1 MKKKTPDKRVEGL
14 KTYAAER
21 KEKMEEKLSLIID
34 QMKKEGSRISFSS
47 VAERAGVSRT
57 TLYAHERI
65 KERIQGL
72 AALCADERLFVKDTP
87 QPGKREL
94 SDRVRALREQIKK
107 LEADKEKLILQLV
120 DYYELKKEN
129 ERLHRQLDKKLDR
142 ERTVREE
149 ENRHDNG

>member
-14 KTYAAER
+14 KAYAAER
-21 KEKMEEKLSLIID
+21 KEKTEEKLSLIID

-65 KERIQGL
+65 KERVQGL
-72 AALCADERLFVKDTP
+72 AALSAGGGQSAKDTP
-87 QPGKREL
+87 QPGKTEL
-94 SDRVRALREQIKK
+94 SDRVRILKEQVKK
-107 LEADKEKLILQLV
+107 LEADKEKLLLQLV

-129 ERLHRQLDKKLDR
+129 ERLHRKLDKKPDR
-142 ERTVREE
+142 ESPVRKE

>member
-1 MKKKTPDKRVEGL
+1 MKKKTLDKRVEGL
-14 KTYAAER
+14 KAHAAER
-21 KEKMEEKLSLIID
+21 KEKTEEKLSRIID

-72 AALCADERLFVKDTP
+72 AALSADGGLAEKEMP
-87 QPGKREL
+87 QPGRTEL
-94 SDRVRALREQIKK
+94 SDRVRILREQVKK

-142 ERTVREE
+142 ENPVREE
-149 ENRHDNG
+149 GNRHDNG